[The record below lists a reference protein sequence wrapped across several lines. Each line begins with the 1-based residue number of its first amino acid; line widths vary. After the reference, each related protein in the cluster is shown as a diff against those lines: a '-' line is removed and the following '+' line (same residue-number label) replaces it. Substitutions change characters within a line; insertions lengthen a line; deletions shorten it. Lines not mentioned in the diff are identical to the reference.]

1 MDGYYFQFLKT
12 EFNDKHIFVS
22 LSFITANINKTSFIL
37 CLESELK
44 LDQTDHKYTTSFSSQ
59 SEL

>member
-1 MDGYYFQFLKT
+1 MTSIY
-12 EFNDKHIFVS
+12 VS
-22 LSFITANINKTSFIL
+22 LRFITANINKTSFIL